1 VEGGLASDTKCGKI
15 VAPMELSP
23 VGKTWS
29 RRGGGLVLVAEGGR
43 VGLEGGGSPW
53 CAWST
58 QAQRVVK

>member
-1 VEGGLASDTKCGKI
+1 VRENSGANGALSGGEN
-15 VAPMELSP
+15 MEP
-23 VGKTWS
+23 K
-29 RRGGGLVLVAEGGR
+29 GGGLVLVAKGGR